1 MGSSL
6 DDRGLVIFV
15 FLAEKVVRLEVGY
28 GLEGLVPDAISHRI
42 AERIAAR
49 IAKGELAPALGDAI
63 EALKPALAT
72 LDRIDAKSK
81 GSEWLPDFVLA
92 TIDAARG
99 AGFFVAHRQEI
110 PRQFASWWKAQDPGS
125 RPIVA
130 GIGGLLALFVALC
143 LRPVLGG
150 ALFLLL
156 PRRWTAPGAFYG
168 LFFWGTDARLGRTLR
183 GGGPALGKIDRASIA
198 VDLLPYVWSAF
209 VATGLLLG
217 LFITVVGHPGGFG
230 GAGAWAGGDRVRR
243 TPAEREIGA
252 GRAFPPL
259 ASSAS
264 RPAPQSPR
272 RARAPKAP
280 PAFALCAARQTAW
293 TALYNFPNQQGDA
306 PRLRCRASRRSM
318 DARERG

>member
-1 MGSSL
+1 MRALFLAACLALLATAHAATEEKSALINFANDYANALTPAELNALEQQLAGISQENRYQIAVAIHPALPAGAERDDATELADKLLVGSSL

-49 IAKGELAPALGDAI
+49 IAKGELAPALGEAI
-63 EALKPALAT
+63 EALKPRLAS
-72 LDRIDAKSK
+72 LDRIESRATQ
-81 GSEWLPDFVLA
+81 SEWLPDFVLA
-92 TIDAARG
+92 TIDATRG
-99 AGFFVAHRQEI
+99 AGFFIAHREEI

-217 LFITVVGHPGGFG
+217 FFITVVGHPGAFG
-230 GAGAWAGGDRVRR
+230 GAGAWAR
-243 TPAEREIGA
+243 
-252 GRAFPPL
+252 
-259 ASSAS
+259 
-264 RPAPQSPR
+264 
-272 RARAPKAP
+272 
-280 PAFALCAARQTAW
+280 W
-293 TALYNFPNQQGDA
+293 
-306 PRLRCRASRRSM
+306 
-318 DARERG
+318 